1 MFVKSGLK
9 SHIFVKQVARNVD
22 PCLFS
27 SATRHT
33 FVRPK
38 NTLQAF
44 KSRYDNQTF
53 TTNAA
58 TFLSISIAVQSSLY
72 LYSVFLK
79 AI

>member
-9 SHIFVKQVARNVD
+9 SHIFVKQVARNID

-58 TFLSISIAVQSSLY
+58 ISISIAVQSSLY
-72 LYSVFLK
+72 LYWVFLK